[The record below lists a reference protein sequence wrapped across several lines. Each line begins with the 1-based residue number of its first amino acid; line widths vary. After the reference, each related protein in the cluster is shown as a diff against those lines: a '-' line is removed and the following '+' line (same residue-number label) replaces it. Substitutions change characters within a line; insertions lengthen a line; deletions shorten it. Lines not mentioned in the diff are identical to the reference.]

1 MPLYSSGPCVNG
13 LSTALWWNLRPNP
26 QVETHVWYGKSGQ
39 EPMFMDVT
47 GPIKEVSVWG
57 G

>member
-1 MPLYSSGPCVNG
+1 MPLYSSGTCVNG
-13 LSTALWWNLRPNP
+13 LSTALWWNLRPNL

-39 EPMFMDVT
+39 EPMLMDVT